1 MLTDD
6 IDIVSENLTNRL
18 DNILRYSDF
27 GKLSENIGYLSGSL
41 TLEKINQEIVNK
53 RQVRYAV
60 LKQLYDDITNKLIK
74 YHIQNFKIY
83 LDPRQ
88 IYNEDYLNLQL
99 VINNTT
105 IKPFIN
111 QSGVQSHYNSYIDG
125 TLDLMFPYLKSLLDY
140 KNTNSL
146 LDNDFYNDLLV
157 NLAGTRLISLK
168 LNGDGISIVINNQ
181 RLSENKYVITSL
193 EKHFQEHYEE
203 ILSKISVYNNE
214 SLDKYRTNL
223 NKRKALAIYK
233 RGIK

>member
-18 DNILRYSDF
+18 DSILRYSDF
-27 GKLSENIGYLSGSL
+27 GKLSENTGYLSGSL

-53 RQVRYAV
+53 RQIRYAV
-60 LKQLYDDITNKLIK
+60 LKQLYEDITNKLIT
-74 YHIQNFKIY
+74 YHIKNFQIY

-88 IYNEDYLNLQL
+88 IYNGDYLNLQL
-99 VINNTT
+99 IINNVI

-111 QSGVQSHYNSYIDG
+111 QTGVHSYYNSYIDG
-125 TLDLMFPYLKSLLDY
+125 CLDLMFPYLKALLDY
-140 KNTNSL
+140 PKVNSL

-157 NLAGTRLISLK
+157 NLVGTKLISFK
-168 LNGDGISIVINNQ
+168 LNGDGFSIIINNL
-181 RLSENKYVITSL
+181 RLADNKYVITSL

-214 SLDKYRTNL
+214 SLDKYRTDL